1 MSLITTA
8 QTEFF
13 KKPLQNQ
20 NTFKPKH
27 SPAATGLN
35 LKGKSEY
42 QKEFLSVEKVKKRKI
57 QEKTLEELQNMIS
70 NL

>member
-42 QKEFLSVEKVKKRKI
+42 QKRIFISRKS
-57 QEKTLEELQNMIS
+57 QEEENS
-70 NL
+70 RKNP